1 MKNFREHINEK
12 KDMTAISSWKKK
24 LKKMKGL
31 TQQQM
36 QLLSTLPTPVIT
48 NLINTVGMV
57 VASNDME
64 ESTKAYGDSLR
75 KIAKDR
81 KLKSISNKDKQTL
94 LKIADLLS
102 KANEEV
108 NEAPYVAYNMVIV
121 RSILDKIE
129 DDISKLT
136 IKGQFE
142 RAIPKLQVLAKM
154 AGYKITRK
162 GQQRGKTFRY
172 DIKK

>member
-1 MKNFREHINEK
+1 
-12 KDMTAISSWKKK
+12 
-24 LKKMKGL
+24 MKGL

-57 VASNDME
+57 VADTE
-64 ESTKAYGDSLR
+64 
-75 KIAKDR
+75 
-81 KLKSISNKDKQTL
+81 KDKP
-94 LKIADLLS
+94 
-102 KANEEV
+102 EV
-108 NEAPYVAYNMVIV
+108 KEAPYVADNMTIV

-129 DDISKLT
+129 EDISKLT

-142 RAIPKLQVLAKM
+142 RAMPKLQVLAKM

>member
-1 MKNFREHINEK
+1 MKNFKDHINEK

-24 LKKMKGL
+24 IKKMKGL
-31 TQQQM
+31 TKQQISM
-36 QLLSTLPTPVIT
+36 LSTLPTPVVT
-48 NLINTVGMV
+48 QLINQIGMV
-57 VASNDME
+57 VSDTE
-64 ESTKAYGDSLR
+64 
-75 KIAKDR
+75 
-81 KLKSISNKDKQTL
+81 KDK
-94 LKIADLLS
+94 S
-102 KANEEV
+102 KQV
-108 NEAPYVAYNMVIV
+108 DEAPYVADDMTIV

-154 AGYKITRK
+154 AGYKITKKRQAK
-162 GQQRGKTFRY
+162 GKTFRY

>member
-1 MKNFREHINEK
+1 MKKFREHVNEK

-57 VASNDME
+57 VAD
-64 ESTKAYGDSLR
+64 TK
-75 KIAKDR
+75 
-81 KLKSISNKDKQTL
+81 KDKP
-94 LKIADLLS
+94 
-102 KANEEV
+102 EV
-108 NEAPYVAYNMVIV
+108 KEAPYVADNMTIV

-129 DDISKLT
+129 EDISKLT

-142 RAIPKLQVLAKM
+142 RAMPKLQVLAKM

-162 GQQRGKTFRY
+162 GQQRGKTYRY

>member
-1 MKNFREHINEK
+1 MKKFREHINEK

-57 VASNDME
+57 VADTE
-64 ESTKAYGDSLR
+64 
-75 KIAKDR
+75 
-81 KLKSISNKDKQTL
+81 KDKP
-94 LKIADLLS
+94 
-102 KANEEV
+102 EV
-108 NEAPYVAYNMVIV
+108 KEAPYVADNMTIV

-129 DDISKLT
+129 EDISKLT

-142 RAIPKLQVLAKM
+142 RAMPKLQVLAKM

-162 GQQRGKTFRY
+162 GQQRGKTYRY

>member
-1 MKNFREHINEK
+1 MKKFREHVNEK

-31 TQQQM
+31 TKQQM

-48 NLINTVGMV
+48 SLINTVGMV
-57 VASNDME
+57 VADTE
-64 ESTKAYGDSLR
+64 
-75 KIAKDR
+75 
-81 KLKSISNKDKQTL
+81 KDKP
-94 LKIADLLS
+94 
-102 KANEEV
+102 EV
-108 NEAPYVAYNMVIV
+108 KEAPYVADNMTIV

-129 DDISKLT
+129 EDISKLT

-142 RAIPKLQVLAKM
+142 RAMPKLQVLAKM

-162 GQQRGKTFRY
+162 GQQRGKTYRY

>member
-1 MKNFREHINEK
+1 MKKFREHVNEK

-57 VASNDME
+57 VADTE
-64 ESTKAYGDSLR
+64 
-75 KIAKDR
+75 
-81 KLKSISNKDKQTL
+81 KDKP
-94 LKIADLLS
+94 
-102 KANEEV
+102 EV
-108 NEAPYVAYNMVIV
+108 KEAPYVADNMTIV

-129 DDISKLT
+129 EDISKLT

-142 RAIPKLQVLAKM
+142 RAMPKLQVLAKM

>member
-1 MKNFREHINEK
+1 MKKFREHVNEK

-57 VASNDME
+57 VADTE
-64 ESTKAYGDSLR
+64 
-75 KIAKDR
+75 
-81 KLKSISNKDKQTL
+81 KDKP
-94 LKIADLLS
+94 
-102 KANEEV
+102 EV
-108 NEAPYVAYNMVIV
+108 KEAPYVADNMTIV

-129 DDISKLT
+129 EDISKLT

-142 RAIPKLQVLAKM
+142 RAMPKLQVLAKM

-162 GQQRGKTFRY
+162 GQQRGKTYRY

>member
-1 MKNFREHINEK
+1 MKKFREHVNEK

-57 VASNDME
+57 VADTEND
-64 ESTKAYGDSLR
+64 KP
-75 KIAKDR
+75 
-81 KLKSISNKDKQTL
+81 
-94 LKIADLLS
+94 
-102 KANEEV
+102 EV
-108 NEAPYVAYNMVIV
+108 KEAPYVADNMTIV

-129 DDISKLT
+129 EDISKLT

-142 RAIPKLQVLAKM
+142 RAMPKLQVLAKM

-162 GQQRGKTFRY
+162 GQQRGKTYRY

>member
-1 MKNFREHINEK
+1 MKKFREHVNEK

-57 VASNDME
+57 VADTE
-64 ESTKAYGDSLR
+64 
-75 KIAKDR
+75 
-81 KLKSISNKDKQTL
+81 KDKP
-94 LKIADLLS
+94 
-102 KANEEV
+102 EV
-108 NEAPYVAYNMVIV
+108 KEAPYVADNMTIV

-142 RAIPKLQVLAKM
+142 RAMPKLQVLAKM

-162 GQQRGKTFRY
+162 GQQRGKTYRY

>member
-1 MKNFREHINEK
+1 MKTFVELRAEK
-12 KDMTAISSWKKK
+12 KDMTAVSSWKKNI
-24 LKKMKGL
+24 KKVKGL
-31 TQQQM
+31 TKQQM

-94 LKIADLLS
+94 LKIADLL
-102 KANEEV
+102 ANE
-108 NEAPYVAYNMVIV
+108 
-121 RSILDKIE
+121 R
-129 DDISKLT
+129 
-136 IKGQFE
+136 
-142 RAIPKLQVLAKM
+142 
-154 AGYKITRK
+154 
-162 GQQRGKTFRY
+162 
-172 DIKK
+172 